1 MHMISNKFYFVE
13 FVCEILNVVN
23 SCTSKFINIF
33 SKSINVNV
41 LPIK

>member
-23 SCTSKFINIF
+23 SCTSKFIKN
-33 SKSINVNV
+33 INVNV